1 MSGGPFRDTLT
12 PLLAD
17 TQRQL
22 EELREERQMLEGSLF
37 EMKCE
42 LLKNPSGIKRFTNAY
57 LFGIVV
63 GVGAVPIL
71 YLLHVVF

>member
-1 MSGGPFRDTLT
+1 MSAVTSD
-12 PLLAD
+12 
-17 TQRQL
+17 
-22 EELREERQMLEGSLF
+22 REMLEGSLF
-37 EMKCE
+37 EMRAE